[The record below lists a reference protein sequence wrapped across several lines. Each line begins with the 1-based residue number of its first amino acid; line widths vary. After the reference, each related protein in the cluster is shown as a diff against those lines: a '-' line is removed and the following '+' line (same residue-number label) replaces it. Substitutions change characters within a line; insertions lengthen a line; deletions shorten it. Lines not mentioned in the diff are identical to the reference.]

1 MTTTLIQNADTV
13 VAWDDSRQRHVYM
26 RNTDLAFRD
35 GQIVH
40 IGGGFAA
47 ARTARSST
55 AAA

>member
-40 IGGGFAA
+40 IGAGFAA
-47 ARTARSST
+47 GPDCDKE
-55 AAA
+55 